1 MTRLT
6 VVFGERADLAELAL
20 EGAPWV
26 EDLPGNRA
34 LVEPLREAGSAA
46 TLFRTKDLLDVL
58 ADADLHEP
66 DWQELWVL
74 RSA

>member
-6 VVFGERADLAELAL
+6 VVFGERADLAGLAL
-20 EGAPWV
+20 EGALWV

-34 LVEPLREAGSAA
+34 LVEHLWEAGSAA
-46 TLFRTKDLLDVL
+46 TLFRTTDLLDVL

-66 DWQELWVL
+66 DWQELRVL
-74 RSA
+74 RAA